1 MVALDG
7 LLAVVLVRWFLWEY
21 NTGVW
26 GELVSVDFVVGR
38 FGCTA

>member
-1 MVALDG
+1 MVVLDG
-7 LLAVVLVRWFLWEY
+7 LLAVMLVRLCLWEY

-26 GELVSVDFVVGR
+26 GELLSVDFVVGR